1 MSGDFQ
7 FAADTRGCMHELD
20 FAAEL
25 VGYEIANH
33 AGAVSRASRW
43 HHGRAAA
50 LLPPDRKPALGVSV
64 SSLAPAHRDM
74 AALGR
79 KGAEFCGIGGELVE
93 DHRNCLTR
101 LCAQDLI
108 RPADLQ
114 IAARGVGCEL

>member
-79 KGAEFCGIGGELVE
+79 KRAEFCGIVASSWKTIAIAWPASALKISSAPPI
-93 DHRNCLTR
+93 CR
-101 LCAQDLI
+101 LLPVA
-108 RPADLQ
+108 
-114 IAARGVGCEL
+114 